1 VKEIKS
7 EISSKIEIID
17 ESKESE
23 VKEEVKKEEEK
34 KEENKKKPN
43 DKYKINF
50 KLEGLIESKKGKMYK
65 MNAVC
70 HSFYIVKEKD

>member
-23 VKEEVKKEEEK
+23 VKEEEK

>member
-1 VKEIKS
+1 MKEIKS

-23 VKEEVKKEEEK
+23 VKEEEK